1 MQLSLNRHSFVAEFL
16 IIFNRS
22 NWQVR
27 IERRK
32 NDEEI
37 ARVTAIYEKIAK
49 GLLKLKKEKEKVLLL
64 NITSSIL
71 LE

>member
-1 MQLSLNRHSFVAEFL
+1 MKL
-16 IIFNRS
+16 IFWKFS

-37 ARVTAIYEKIAK
+37 ARVTAMYEQIAK
-49 GLLKLKKEKEKVLLL
+49 ELLKLKKEKEKVLLL
-64 NITSSIL
+64 NITSSMV
-71 LE
+71 E